1 MNARLNSTTTA
12 LRFPPS
18 LPDLSHYTS
27 GSAYCSRQEQ
37 LEQVLAVCNSNTTFV
52 NVFTPGELGYPC
64 IRIPSILIAK
74 EAGNE
79 LIAWLESAA
88 LIAAL
93 FLVFWSVF
101 IGAGQSLWL
110 SALSVFPNS
119 EIQKSEPK
127 TQPRGRQQD

>member
-64 IRIPSILIAK
+64 IRIPSILI
-74 EAGNE
+74 GGDN
-79 LIAWLESAA
+79 
-88 LIAAL
+88 
-93 FLVFWSVF
+93 
-101 IGAGQSLWL
+101 
-110 SALSVFPNS
+110 
-119 EIQKSEPK
+119 K
-127 TQPRGRQQD
+127 TLLAFAEVKRRRWGGRR